1 MPVPDGFKE
10 WTDARG
16 RRRISW
22 PGRKGFPVM
31 PRKDETGEQAYLR
44 TIAKDAEKAAQQAV
58 ADATGADASI
68 LAGTDADGAGAPPVD
83 DSRAR
88 PKGSDPK
95 PKGGRPMGKPRPTDR
110 DILEVW
116 EEILVL
122 PAIPFG
128 LPVHDAALDQ
138 IYQTPDGP
146 QLVPGFRPRC
156 EFCRDH
162 FMEQGPKS
170 AAELVTLSQQSDP
183 MRRVL
188 EQVTL
193 AWKMLSVAGTLG
205 TYVMKPMLHHL
216 APAPVLDGI
225 GPVLGVPPR
234 PVAHQAPHEHEA
246 HAHDP
251 SAPAAAGAPI

>member
-1 MPVPDGFKE
+1 MPVPEGFKE

-16 RRRISW
+16 RRRITW

-31 PRKDETGEQAYLR
+31 PRKDETSEQAYLR

-58 ADATGADASI
+58 TDVTGADASSP
-68 LAGTDADGAGAPPVD
+68 AGTDAAGAGAPPTDGEV
-83 DSRAR
+83 RAR

-116 EEILVL
+116 EELLVL

-128 LPVHDAALDQ
+128 LPVHDPGLDQ
-138 IYQTPDGP
+138 IIQTPDGP
-146 QLVPGFRPRC
+146 QLLPGFRPRC

-162 FMEQGPKS
+162 FIEQGPKS
-170 AAELVTLSQQSDP
+170 AAELVTLSQQSEP

-188 EQVTL
+188 EQVTM
-193 AWKMLSVAGTLG
+193 AWKMISVAGTLG

-216 APAPVLDGI
+216 APAPVLDGV

-234 PVAHQAPHEHEA
+234 PIVHPEHEHA
-246 HAHDP
+246 HGPTSA
-251 SAPAAAGAPI
+251 APAAAAPA